1 MTSYQIRLEGDTLKV
16 DFAKNA
22 DGEPIS
28 ANGDRIVRDVAARL
42 QEMVAAGELQGG
54 NLLKIDGRISV
65 LASYTL
71 IHEIAHLYRAI
82 AVSDTRLGAYVVAI
96 STAPEYPVGSRI
108 DLKTGE
114 VKQVAS
120 ICDSSPSFLI
130 YWENDVLIAKINNG
144 VKTDGDHIVR
154 DAEAQLEKLIS
165 SGQLAGGKQLLIN
178 GRATVLAS
186 FAIANKVA
194 HIYSSVA
201 VFDPRLGDKGLD
213 RYVVVINHGK
223 DYQIGDT
230 IDIAREPQPTVKV
243 VLCGPPNTGKTVL
256 RDGLK
261 AAILNLNNAPADFY
275 AISGCPDGDGAWYS
289 ETFANYPELARQLK
303 EEYKAKF
310 TREFALGKAR
320 DVKVIKNSLLLFD
333 VGGRLPSDENKFIM
347 SEATHAV
354 ILAKTEADVIAW
366 EQLCEKHLP
375 QTMPVIAILY
385 SDRDGKND
393 EITCESPVLIG
404 KVHHLERGQ
413 DVSGR
418 PMVKAL
424 ANLVVNLAVTASA
437 ISD

>member
-1 MTSYQIRLEGDTLKV
+1 MH
-16 DFAKNA
+16 
-22 DGEPIS
+22 
-28 ANGDRIVRDVAARL
+28 
-42 QEMVAAGELQGG
+42 
-54 NLLKIDGRISV
+54 LL
-65 LASYTL
+65 
-71 IHEIAHLYRAI
+71 
-82 AVSDTRLGAYVVAI
+82 
-96 STAPEYPVGSRI
+96 
-108 DLKTGE
+108 
-114 VKQVAS
+114 
-120 ICDSSPSFLI
+120 
-130 YWENDVLIAKINNG
+130 
-144 VKTDGDHIVR
+144 
-154 DAEAQLEKLIS
+154 
-165 SGQLAGGKQLLIN
+165 
-178 GRATVLAS
+178 
-186 FAIANKVA
+186 
-194 HIYSSVA
+194 
-201 VFDPRLGDKGLD
+201 
-213 RYVVVINHGK
+213 
-223 DYQIGDT
+223 
-230 IDIAREPQPTVKV
+230 
-243 VLCGPPNTGKTVL
+243 
-256 RDGLK
+256 
-261 AAILNLNNAPADFY
+261 
-275 AISGCPDGDGAWYS
+275 
-289 ETFANYPELARQLK
+289 TFANYPELARQLK

-375 QTMPVIAILY
+375 QTLPVIAILY